1 MKLWFVAG
9 SSIAAFMLYGGAMAD
24 PIPARSDT
32 AASDHGPTAAPS
44 GIAAPVGATII
55 RVASVTQAIAQ
66 VASAAVVTTPPAAPS
81 ALAEPPARPV
91 KQHAIRKHTAAL
103 AKSAHRTREKLVAAR
118 SRRNTD
124 AETRHTR
131 LAAAK
136 QRARNLRCVGKPE
149 TGTAAWYGGRYV
161 GRRTSSGER
170 LDATHA
176 TAAHRTLPLNSLA
189 RVTNLRNGRTVVVRV
204 TDRGPVNDGLLI
216 DMSPRAAAELHMKD
230 AGLVPVRV
238 EQVVEVPADTK

>member
-1 MKLWFVAG
+1 MKLWFIAG

-24 PIPARSDT
+24 PVSARSNT
-32 AASDHGPTAAPS
+32 AASDHGPAAVHS
-44 GIAAPVGATII
+44 GIAAPVAATVI

-66 VASAAVVTTPPAAPS
+66 VASAAVVTTPAAEPS
-81 ALAEPPARPV
+81 ASAEPLARPV
-91 KQHAIRKHTAAL
+91 KQHAVRKHIAAL
-103 AKSAHRTREKLVAAR
+103 AKSAHRAKEERLAAR
-118 SRRNTD
+118 SHRNTD
-124 AETRHTR
+124 KETLQRQ
-131 LAAAK
+131 LAAAE

-170 LDATHA
+170 LDTTHA

-204 TDRGPVNDGLLI
+204 TDRGPVNDALLI
-216 DMSPRAAAELHMKD
+216 DMSPRAAAELHMKE

-238 EQVVEVPADTK
+238 EQVVEVPAEAK